1 MGIIYPKSSQ
11 KVDVSYLITR
21 FYTLHLAK
29 TDVLYY
35 QRMLDFM
42 VPNLQILREKH
53 SEMTVVRSRWHLS
66 APGEML
72 KPDRVYTGHVLSGCR
87 TGKRVQCK
95 FRLNRAKLLSCERLW
110 VHSALLG
117 LSPLIFTGPTPDG
130 CEGCVCG
137 FEGVWVCEGCV

>member
-11 KVDVSYLITR
+11 KVDVSHLITR

-53 SEMTVVRSRWHLS
+53 SEMTVVRSEV
-66 APGEML
+66 AP
-72 KPDRVYTGHVLSGCR
+72 V
-87 TGKRVQCK
+87 
-95 FRLNRAKLLSCERLW
+95 
-110 VHSALLG
+110 
-117 LSPLIFTGPTPDG
+117 SP
-130 CEGCVCG
+130 
-137 FEGVWVCEGCV
+137 W